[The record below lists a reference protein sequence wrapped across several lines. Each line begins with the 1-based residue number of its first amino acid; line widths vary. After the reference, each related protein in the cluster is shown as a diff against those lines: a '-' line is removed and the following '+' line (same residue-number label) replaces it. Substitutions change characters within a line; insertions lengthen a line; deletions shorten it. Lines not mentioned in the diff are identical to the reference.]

1 MSIKFLPAAVLAI
14 ASAASVSVSK
24 AQSPSTAAEPPVT
37 PLKAASV
44 EQTIKS
50 FQLADGYRIEKVVAE
65 PEVKEPVSIAF
76 DGDGRM
82 FVAEMRTYMQDADGT
97 DEHAHTS
104 RISLHWSSKK
114 DGNFDK
120 HSVFLDGLLLP
131 RMILP
136 LGKGELL
143 VNETDTLDIF
153 LYKDTDGDGVSDQK
167 TLWFEGGPRGGNM
180 EHQQSG
186 LIWASDNW
194 MYATYSAFRLKWQ
207 PNGQPPLKEPTPG
220 NGGQWGLTQDDYG
233 KPWFVN
239 AGGERG
245 PLNFQT
251 HIVYGSFNLKNQF
264 SSDFAEVYPVV
275 GIADVQGGDKR
286 YRAEDGTLNHF
297 TATCGAEVFRGD
309 RLPKDL
315 RGDLLF
321 SEPVGRLIRRTK
333 IDVRDGLTYLSNA
346 CEKSEF
352 IRSSDPFF
360 RAVNMNT
367 APDGTLFITDMY
379 RGVIQEGNWVKEGS
393 YLRRVVKQYA
403 LDKVTSNGRIWRLA
417 HRDFAPGPQPS
428 MYSDSPAKLVEHLS
442 HPNGWWRDMAQR
454 QLVLRQD
461 KSVVPALVRLATG
474 SADNT
479 LARIHAIWTL
489 EGLGALDAQTVR
501 AGLSAKQPE
510 VRNTAIRA
518 SETLFKNGDASF
530 GEDYARLAADSDP
543 TVAIQAMCT
552 MRLLAVPAAKSVVQN
567 CALGKMG
574 GAGMKEIAKMM
585 MAPPRTWGKEFSGA
599 QVSLLQKGDAIFG
612 ELCFACHNLDGRG
625 TPLDGKD
632 GFTLA
637 PPLAGSQTV
646 NGPKDAFIAVLLKG
660 IGGPINGKTY
670 ESQMVPM
677 ESNND
682 EWIAAVGSY
691 VRNSFGNKSS
701 TIAAADVAKVR
712 KEIAERSTPWT
723 AEELRA
729 FGPPTVGNRG
739 QWKLNASHNAASVAK
754 AVDGLIETRYDTRTP
769 QVPGMWVEVVL
780 PQATEVTGLRLE
792 HGSSGGDYP
801 RGYLVQTSSD
811 GVNWIDVKTGEGKAG
826 VMEIRFDTVKA
837 KAVRITQTSSVK
849 GSYWSIHELEL
860 LSPESKTVAS
870 K

>member
-1 MSIKFLPAAVLAI
+1 MSTKFLSAAVIAI
-14 ASAASVSVSK
+14 ATVVKAQAPSAA
-24 AQSPSTAAEPPVT
+24 AAPTPVT
-37 PLKAASV
+37 PLKASSV

-50 FQLADGYRIEKVVAE
+50 FQLADGYRIEKVIAE

-97 DEHAHTS
+97 DEHAPTS
-104 RISLHWSSKK
+104 RVSLHWSSKK
-114 DGNFDK
+114 DGVFDK

-186 LIWASDNW
+186 LIWGLDNW

-251 HIVYGSFNLKNQF
+251 HIVYGGFNLKDQF
-264 SSDFAEVYPVV
+264 SADFAEVYPVV
-275 GIADVQGGDKR
+275 GLADVQGGDKR
-286 YRAEDGTLNHF
+286 FRAEDRTLNHF

-309 RLPKDL
+309 RLPQDL

-333 IDVRDGLTYLSNA
+333 IQVKDGLTYLSNA
-346 CEKSEF
+346 CDKSEF

-379 RGVIQEGNWVKEGS
+379 RGIIQEGNWVKEGS
-393 YLRRVVKQYA
+393 YLRGVIKQYA
-403 LDKVTSNGRIWRLA
+403 LDKVAANGRIWRLA
-417 HRDFAPGPQPS
+417 HRDFTPGPQPS
-428 MYSDSPAKLVEHLS
+428 MYSDSTAKLVEHLS

-461 KSVVPALVRLATG
+461 KSVVPALVKLATG
-474 SADNT
+474 AENS
-479 LARIHAIWTL
+479 LARLHAMWTL
-489 EGLGALDAQTVR
+489 EGLDSLDAQTVR
-501 AGLSAKQPE
+501 VGLAAKQPE
-510 VRNTAIRA
+510 VRNAAIRA
-518 SETLFKNGDASF
+518 SETLFKKGDASF
-530 GEDYARLAADSDP
+530 AEDYVRLAADADA

-552 MRLLAVPAAKSVVQN
+552 MRLLAVPASKSVVQN

-585 MAPPRTWGKEFSGA
+585 MAPPRTWGKEFNGV

-632 GFTLA
+632 GVTLA

-701 TIAAADVAKVR
+701 TLTKEEVAKVR
-712 KEIAERSTPWT
+712 KEIAARSTPWT
-723 AEELRA
+723 ADELRA
-729 FGPPTVGNRG
+729 FGPPTVANRA

-754 AVDGLIETRYDTRTP
+754 AVDGSIETRYDTRTP
-769 QVPGMWVEVVL
+769 QVPGMWVEVDL
-780 PQATEVTGLRLE
+780 PQLTEVNGIRLE

-801 RGYLVQTSSD
+801 RGYLVQASED
-811 GVNWIDVKTGEGKAG
+811 GSNWKDVSTGEGKAG
-826 VMEIRFDTVKA
+826 VMEIRFDSQKA
-837 KAVRITQTSSVK
+837 KAIRITQTGSAK

-860 LSPESKTVAS
+860 LRPESKTVAS